1 MSYLAQP
8 TSIDD
13 YGVVKIGDFIE
24 VTDGV
29 ISLLQDV
36 SPLASVQF
44 DSVQAV
50 SSVTVDGLE
59 VVTSVTPSAGLGIS
73 ITNLNSFGPY
83 VSYDVTNTGVLS
95 IIAGTGISVDVSTG
109 DVTISSTGAD
119 LIAVRGTTV
128 NTTLTATDE
137 YLGVSSASAVTIT
150 LPVGVPGRVYTV
162 KDEFG
167 QGSGKITIQP
177 QLGETLDGKSN
188 YVISIPYQSVS
199 MVFRA
204 SGWWII

>member
-13 YGVVKIGDFIE
+13 YGVVRIGDFIE

-36 SPLASVQF
+36 SPIADVQF
-44 DSVQAV
+44 ESVQAAT
-50 SSVTVDGLE
+50 SVTVDGLE
-59 VVTSVTPSAGLGIS
+59 VVTTVTPSAGAGIS
-73 ITNLNSFGPY
+73 ITNLNAFGPS
-83 VSYDVTNTGVLS
+83 VSWDVANTGVLS
-95 IIAGTGISVDVSTG
+95 LIAGSGISISSSTG
-109 DVTISSTGAD
+109 DITISSTGAD
-119 LIAVRGTTV
+119 LIAVRGTTT
-128 NTTLTATDE
+128 NTTLTASDE

-150 LPVGVPGRVYTV
+150 LPVGVSGRVYTV

-177 QLGETLDGKSN
+177 QTGQTLDGKLN
-188 YVISIPYQSVS
+188 YVIGVPYQSVS